1 MVKITS
7 LLAGAAAVAAVS
19 AQDLNLPNISSGCT
33 GTLVQLAL
41 GDLGQC
47 LQLTQLLTIVGTSGS
62 VIEPLNG
69 YLGSLCADNAPV
81 CDNSTLDNAQSQI
94 DSSCSGDLEGAG
106 ANGGQVQ
113 AILQIF
119 DHYTEVRTAACSR
132 NETTNEYCLT
142 STLSQ
147 VQNVTGEDVTADFF
161 LNILTGSGDSISQL
175 SGAFDSG
182 EFCTGCVATIY
193 QQAVMANGSIEDTQ
207 LADTLEQ
214 QCGNET
220 LTSPSGVTSP
230 SGGAS
235 SSAPAASG
243 SATESPNGAGVAT
256 IMSTGAVYGTV
267 VMLGAVA
274 LGGALVL

>member
-1 MVKITS
+1 M
-7 LLAGAAAVAAVS
+7 
-19 AQDLNLPNISSGCT
+19 Q
-33 GTLVQLAL
+33 
-41 GDLGQC
+41 
-47 LQLTQLLTIVGTSGS
+47 TSGS
-62 VIEPLNG
+62 VVEPLDG
-69 YLGSLCADNAPV
+69 YLNSLCADNAPV
-81 CDNSTLDNAQSQI
+81 CENSTLEDAQSQI
-94 DSSCSGDLEGAG
+94 DQSCSGDLEGAG
-106 ANGGQVQ
+106 ANGGQVT

-119 DHYTEVRTAACSR
+119 DHYQEVRVAACSR
-132 NETTNEYCLT
+132 NETTDEYCLT

-175 SGAFDSG
+175 SGAFEEG

-193 QQAVMANGSIEDTQ
+193 QQAVQANGSIEDTQ

-220 LTSPSGVTSP
+220 LTTPSGVTSP
-230 SGGAS
+230 SGS
-235 SSAPAASG
+235 SSSPAASG
-243 SATESPNGAGVAT
+243 SASGSDAPNGAAT
-256 IMSTGAVYGTV
+256 LLSTGAVYGTV